1 MSDSILS
8 EILVLF
14 LMAMACVRVFYL
26 KQPRIDAL
34 ASLPPIALLIS
45 IINIY
50 IWGISVIELLILVLS
65 ILIFII
71 NIPALMKLPTK
82 LLVDFYHPFFILIST
97 LFFLLTVVIVVFA
110 FMFRPVAFRP
120 TGLTE
125 ECTYYLG
132 RFSTGFTESTG
143 MFDPLNAKVWK
154 FTPDNENEEK
164 PIILFIGD
172 KRANTEQYRPYLH
185 ILAKNGFTVI
195 AADFYAKDMKWI
207 DFFPD
212 TPMIRKFVICL
223 KDLTNTWDKDTQK
236 TAYAARI
243 AREYAALIQITN
255 DLKLKS
261 NRYYLVGDEMCKD
274 ALSLAASL
282 DQAAVIDTFCLS
294 DIEEYNAGY
303 GCIEQTDPLLAYLH
317 NRQRD
322 NTMKIPKLLAK
333 KTEEHYFQN
342 HPIVKKAD
350 KDDIK

>member
-26 KQPRIDAL
+26 RQPRIDAL

-45 IINIY
+45 IMNIY
-50 IWGISVIELLILVLS
+50 IWGLSVLELLILVLS

-71 NIPALMKLPTK
+71 NIPALMKLSTK
-82 LLVDFYHPFFILIST
+82 LLVDFYHPIFIFISI
-97 LFFLLTVVIVVFA
+97 LLFLLTILTAVFS
-110 FMFRPVAFRP
+110 FMFRPVAFRS

-125 ECTYYLG
+125 ECTYYVG
-132 RFSTGFTESTG
+132 RFATGFTESTG
-143 MFDPLNAKVWK
+143 MFDPVNAKVWK
-154 FTPDNENEEK
+154 FTPDTEKEEK
-164 PIILFIGD
+164 AIILFIGD

-185 ILAKNGFTVI
+185 ILARNGYTVI

-212 TPMIRKFVICL
+212 TPMIRKFIISL
-223 KDLTNTWDKDTQK
+223 KDLTNTWDKDVQK

-243 AREYAALIQITN
+243 AREYAALIQIAD

-261 NRYYLVGDEMCKD
+261 NEYYLVGDEMCKD

-282 DQAAVIDTFCLS
+282 DPASVIDTFCLS
-294 DIEEYNAGY
+294 DVEGYNAGY

-317 NRQRD
+317 NQKRD
-322 NTMKIPKLLAK
+322 NTMQIPKTLAK
-333 KTEEHYFQN
+333 ATDEHYLQN
-342 HPIVKKAD
+342 HTIVKEAD
-350 KDDIK
+350 KR